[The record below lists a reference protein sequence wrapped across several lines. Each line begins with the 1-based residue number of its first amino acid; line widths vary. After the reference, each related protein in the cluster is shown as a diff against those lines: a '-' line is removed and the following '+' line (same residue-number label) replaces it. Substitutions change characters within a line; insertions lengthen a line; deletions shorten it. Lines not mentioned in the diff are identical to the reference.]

1 MEDIKTYFKVF
12 TVEKMERRIAYKLFG
27 HTIFRSG
34 VKRRGL
40 YDMFTILEKYT
51 GVKTKFKKIGLQHG
65 WAPQNYFAK
74 EELEEKVLFYLHWNK
89 RRKNIWDKNSNIPS
103 YVVTAP
109 FVIYRRMNNITQS
122 KDAKGTIAYPSHSVL
137 TLKAE
142 YNIDE
147 YCRLLKELPEEFQ
160 PVTISLHHID
170 IEIFHMDVEYEKRG
184 FKTICSSFHQGDKT
198 FYEGFYDILKNYKY
212 ATSNEP
218 GTYAFYAI
226 EMGIPFFV
234 LGNPSVR
241 ENSTILEDE
250 YGKIAYDLFSKKPFG
265 VITKEQLDFV
275 NSEIGVTDCLTKE
288 ELRNILKQ
296 AQK

>member
-103 YVVTAP
+103 
-109 FVIYRRMNNITQS
+109 S
-122 KDAKGTIAYPSHSVL
+122 SVF
-137 TLKAE
+137 
-142 YNIDE
+142 
-147 YCRLLKELPEEFQ
+147 LLKITLIFLKLTIKLPLIALYQIGFSFLFGPSYKYIGKEKENSKV
-160 PVTISLHHID
+160 PSSLID
-170 IEIFHMDVEYEKRG
+170 I
-184 FKTICSSFHQGDKT
+184 
-198 FYEGFYDILKNYKY
+198 
-212 ATSNEP
+212 
-218 GTYAFYAI
+218 
-226 EMGIPFFV
+226 
-234 LGNPSVR
+234 
-241 ENSTILEDE
+241 
-250 YGKIAYDLFSKKPFG
+250 FG
-265 VITKEQLDFV
+265 
-275 NSEIGVTDCLTKE
+275 S
-288 ELRNILKQ
+288 
-296 AQK
+296 

>member
-170 IEIFHMDVEYEKRG
+170 IEIF
-184 FKTICSSFHQGDKT
+184 
-198 FYEGFYDILKNYKY
+198 L
-212 ATSNEP
+212 
-218 GTYAFYAI
+218 
-226 EMGIPFFV
+226 
-234 LGNPSVR
+234 
-241 ENSTILEDE
+241 
-250 YGKIAYDLFSKKPFG
+250 
-265 VITKEQLDFV
+265 
-275 NSEIGVTDCLTKE
+275 
-288 ELRNILKQ
+288 
-296 AQK
+296 